1 MAMNLEAREAL
12 STLILAITKTGDLYL
27 DPDQVK
33 QVKSICKKSEVNVR
47 TAYDLLM
54 IQLKRKHAQIRYSST
69 QLIAELFQRSHVFR
83 ELLVA
88 DYPIFLQ
95 LTVGIHQHPLPPPV
109 VFAEKTKKLAI
120 SLTSEWHAKYGPV
133 YKQIALGYEF
143 LRYHLKV
150 DFTNLVPVT
159 DEARSAEQRA
169 QEELSRR
176 IRQRKYEKAA
186 VEIEEMSEDIQDN
199 VRKMGTCFDI
209 LVPKLDDESALNAI
223 FGVPLSN
230 DKEQQDTEDTEES
243 EDSRMETDE
252 DDMHDNEEAS
262 VVAWQQ
268 QYDPMG
274 VHDNALGTNRYKL
287 TINVNKDNPVDV
299 QESEDNAEVFTTL
312 RECYRL
318 IVKKHLPKVTEWMD
332 VLMKADHEPGEQRAE
347 YDQLLKK
354 AIDLKKGVADAK
366 GKSEDLG
373 VNMDTMYG
381 PYDEGSDEDE
391 EELEEVEVSLSSY
404 PRNKAN
410 NSNKGKQPSI
420 NRQNPEP
427 KKPKNSV
434 FSMQGQDIMEDDPT
448 YTGGS
453 HVTPVR
459 PVTRPNTDKAKAPP
473 SDPAPEGNETRE
485 ELLARAPLV
494 PWDDDLALWDKKDM
508 AFNTSGLEY
517 SHRFLGVGDGSN
529 LVSQDTLDRMKMR
542 TRIYNPELPKEIK
555 ACRFPMSNGRLCM
568 RRDLVRCPYHGLVVP
583 RDKYGQIQLP
593 LEEGGFIRTGEEVL
607 NDEQEAA
614 LIERAIAA
622 ASSSGGRGGDASS
635 SSMSARRPEP
645 GKPNSK
651 DTSTWED
658 IEDDVHLAL
667 GLEKIEAP
675 RKRSQGGV
683 KKKKTPSKPP
693 SALVNLSKPVDSS
706 RTRLMRRV
714 ASKASKD
721 SVTQDEAVEKSSSSR
736 DARLNRWQ

>member
-27 DPDQVK
+27 DPEQVK
-33 QVKSICKKSEVNVR
+33 QFKSICKKSDVNVR
-47 TAYDLLM
+47 TAYDFLM

-120 SLTSEWHAKYGPV
+120 SLTNEWHAKYGPV

-186 VEIEEMSEDIQDN
+186 VEIEEMSDDIQDN
-199 VRKMGTCFDI
+199 VRKMGSCFGI
-209 LVPKLDDESALNAI
+209 LVPKLDDENALNAI
-223 FGVPLSN
+223 FGAPTGSN
-230 DKEQQDTEDTEES
+230 TDKEQGTQNGDDEN
-243 EDSRMETDE
+243 EDSKMEM
-252 DDMHDNEEAS
+252 DDNDIAEQEA
-262 VVAWQQ
+262 AWQ

-287 TINVNKDNPVDV
+287 TINVNKNNPVEV

-318 IVKKHLPKVTEWMD
+318 IVKKHWPKVTEWMD
-332 VLMKADHEPGEQRAE
+332 VLMKADPEPGEQRVE
-347 YDQLLKK
+347 YDRLLKK
-354 AIDLKKGVADAK
+354 VIDLKKSVADAK

-381 PYDEGSDEDE
+381 PHEQDSDEDD
-391 EELEEVEVSLSSY
+391 EELEEVEVTTASSI
-404 PRNKAN
+404 KN
-410 NSNKGKQPSI
+410 NLKNKGKQPI
-420 NRQNPEP
+420 RNQQRPELT
-427 KKPKNSV
+427 KAKTSV
-434 FSMQGQDIMEDDPT
+434 FSMHGQDILEDDPT
-448 YTGGS
+448 YAGGT

-459 PVTRPNTDKAKAPP
+459 AVTRADTSKAKDVG
-473 SDPAPEGNETRE
+473 STYAPEGEETRE

-494 PWDDDLALWDKKDM
+494 PWDDDLAVWDKKDM

-568 RRDLVRCPYHGLVVP
+568 RRDLVRCPYHGPVVP
-583 RDKYGQIQLP
+583 RDELGQIQLSP
-593 LEEGGFIRTGEEVL
+593 EEGGFVRPGEEEL
-607 NDEQEAA
+607 DDEQEAA
-614 LIERAIAA
+614 LIKRAIAA
-622 ASSSGGRGGDASS
+622 AAAPSSSLSSSASS
-635 SSMSARRPEP
+635 RRPDS
-645 GKPNSK
+645 GKAKSK

-667 GLEKIEAP
+667 GLEKIAVP
-675 RKRSQGGV
+675 QKRGQGV
-683 KKKKTPSKPP
+683 KKKKSAKPP

-706 RTRLMRRV
+706 RARLLRRV

-721 SVTQDEAVEKSSSSR
+721 SVTQDERIEKSSSSR

>member
-1 MAMNLEAREAL
+1 MPTLAMNLEAREAL
-12 STLILAITKTGDLYL
+12 STLVLAITKTGDLYL

-33 QVKSICKKSEVNVR
+33 QVKSICKKSDVNVR

-69 QLIAELFQRSHVFR
+69 QLIAELFQRSHLFR

-95 LTVGIHQHPLPPPV
+95 LTVGIHQHRLPPPV
-109 VFAEKTKKLAI
+109 VFADKTKKLAI
-120 SLTSEWHAKYGPV
+120 SLTNEWHAKYGPV
-133 YKQIALGYEF
+133 YKQVALGYEF

-169 QEELSRR
+169 QEELSRQ

-186 VEIEEMSEDIQDN
+186 VEIEEMSDDIQDN
-199 VRKMGTCFDI
+199 VRKMGACFDI
-209 LVPKLDDESALNAI
+209 LVPKLDDEDALNAI
-223 FGVPLSN
+223 FGAPAGSSIGKV
-230 DKEQQDTEDTEES
+230 QVTQDEGEEA
-243 EDSRMETDE
+243 EDSRMEME
-252 DDMHDNEEAS
+252 DNNIAEQEA
-262 VVAWQQ
+262 AWQQ
-268 QYDPMG
+268 YDTMG
-274 VHDNALGTNRYKL
+274 IRENALGTNRYKL

-318 IVKKHLPKVTEWMD
+318 IVKKHWPKVTEWMD

-347 YDQLLKK
+347 YDRLLKK
-354 AIDLKKGVADAK
+354 AIDLKKSVADAK

-381 PYDEGSDEDE
+381 PYEQDSDEDD
-391 EELEEVEVSLSSY
+391 EELEEVEVTTTIS
-404 PRNKAN
+404 NKNDAK
-410 NSNKGKQPSI
+410 SKGKQPVR
-420 NRQNPEP
+420 NQ
-427 KKPKNSV
+427 KKSQLSTPKNSV
-434 FSMQGQDIMEDDPT
+434 FSMYGQDILEDDPT
-448 YTGGS
+448 YIGGT

-459 PVTRPNTDKAKAPP
+459 AVTRPDTGKVKDVRSTTAF
-473 SDPAPEGNETRE
+473 EGEETRE

-494 PWDDDLALWDKKDM
+494 PWDDDLAIWDKKDM

-542 TRIYNPELPKEIK
+542 TRIYNPELPNEIK

-568 RRDLVRCPYHGLVVP
+568 RRDLVRCPYHGPVVP
-583 RDKYGQIQLP
+583 RDELGQIQLP
-593 LEEGGFIRTGEEVL
+593 PEEGGFVRPVDEEL
-607 NDEQEAA
+607 DDEQEAA

-622 ASSSGGRGGDASS
+622 AAPSSSSGK
-635 SSMSARRPEP
+635 RPDS
-645 GKPNSK
+645 GKGKSK

-667 GLEKIEAP
+667 GLEKIEVP
-675 RKRSQGGV
+675 RKRGQGV
-683 KKKKTPSKPP
+683 KKKKPTKPP
-693 SALVNLSKPVDSS
+693 SALVNLSKPTDSP
-706 RTRLMRRV
+706 RARLLRRV
-714 ASKASKD
+714 AGKASKD
-721 SVTQDEAVEKSSSSR
+721 SVTQDERIEKSSSSR

>member
-27 DPDQVK
+27 DPEQVK
-33 QVKSICKKSEVNVR
+33 QVKSICKKSDVNVR

-120 SLTSEWHAKYGPV
+120 SLTNEWHAKYGPV

-159 DEARSAEQRA
+159 DEARSAEQKA

-186 VEIEEMSEDIQDN
+186 VEIEEMSDDIQDN
-199 VRKMGTCFDI
+199 VRKMGSCFDI

-223 FGVPLSN
+223 FGAPNGSNN
-230 DKEQQDTEDTEES
+230 DKEQDTQDGDNEN
-243 EDSRMETDE
+243 EDSKMDI
-252 DDMHDNEEAS
+252 DDSDIAEQEA
-262 VVAWQQ
+262 AWQ

-287 TINVNKDNPVDV
+287 TINVNKDNPVEV
-299 QESEDNAEVFTTL
+299 LESEDNAEVFTTL

-318 IVKKHLPKVTEWMD
+318 IVKKHWPKVTEWMD

-347 YDQLLKK
+347 YDRLLKK
-354 AIDLKKGVADAK
+354 VIDLKKSVADAK

-381 PYDEGSDEDE
+381 PHEQDSDEDDG
-391 EELEEVEVSLSSY
+391 ELEEVEVTTTNSI
-404 PRNKAN
+404 KN
-410 NSNKGKQPSI
+410 NLKSKGKQPVK
-420 NRQNPEP
+420 NQQRPVLT
-427 KKPKNSV
+427 KTKNSV
-434 FSMQGQDIMEDDPT
+434 FLMHGQDILEDDPT
-448 YTGGS
+448 YAGGTY
-453 HVTPVR
+453 VTPVR
-459 PVTRPNTDKAKAPP
+459 AVARPDTSKAKDVG
-473 SDPAPEGNETRE
+473 STHAPEGEETRE

-494 PWDDDLALWDKKDM
+494 PWDDDLAVWDKKDM

-568 RRDLVRCPYHGLVVP
+568 RRDLIRCPYHGPVVP
-583 RDKYGQIQLP
+583 RDELGQIQLSP
-593 LEEGGFIRTGEEVL
+593 EDGGFVRPGEEEL
-607 NDEQEAA
+607 DDEQEAA

-622 ASSSGGRGGDASS
+622 AAAPSSSLSSSASS
-635 SSMSARRPEP
+635 GRPAS
-645 GKPNSK
+645 GKAKSK

-667 GLEKIEAP
+667 GLEKIEVP
-675 RKRSQGGV
+675 RKRGQGV
-683 KKKKTPSKPP
+683 KKKKPAKPP

-706 RTRLMRRV
+706 RARLLRRV

-721 SVTQDEAVEKSSSSR
+721 SVTQDERIEKSSSSR

>member
-1 MAMNLEAREAL
+1 MPTMAMNLEAREAL

-33 QVKSICKKSEVNVR
+33 QVKSICKKSDVNVR
-47 TAYDLLM
+47 IAYDLLM

-69 QLIAELFQRSHVFR
+69 QLIAELFQRSHIFR
-83 ELLVA
+83 ELVVA

-120 SLTSEWHAKYGPV
+120 SLTNEWHAKYGPV

-150 DFTNLVPVT
+150 DFTNLIPVT

-223 FGVPLSN
+223 FGVPLGN
-230 DKEQQDTEDTEES
+230 DEGHQDTGYTEEN

-252 DDMHDNEEAS
+252 NDMHDDEEAAT
-262 VVAWQQ
+262 AWQQ
-268 QYDPMG
+268 QYDSMG

-332 VLMKADHEPGEQRAE
+332 VLIKADHEPGEQRAE

-381 PYDEGSDEDE
+381 PYEEGSDEDD
-391 EELEEVEVSLSSY
+391 EELEEVEVSLSNN
-404 PRNKAN
+404 PRNN
-410 NSNKGKQPSI
+410 NNSSNKGKQPV
-420 NRQNPEP
+420 RKQQNPEP

-434 FSMQGQDIMEDDPT
+434 FSMHGQDVMEDDPT
-448 YTGGS
+448 YAGGS
-453 HVTPVR
+453 HVTPAR
-459 PVTRPNTDKAKAPP
+459 PVARPDNSKAKAPR
-473 SDPAPEGNETRE
+473 SDPAPEGDETRE

-542 TRIYNPELPKEIK
+542 TRIYNPELPRVIK

-568 RRDLVRCPYHGLVVP
+568 RRDLVRCPYHGPVVP
-583 RDKYGQIQLP
+583 RDEYGQIQLP
-593 LEEGGFIRTGEEVL
+593 PEEGGFIPTGEEVL

-622 ASSSGGRGGDASS
+622 ASSSGGASS
-635 SSMSARRPEP
+635 SSMSARRPDP
-645 GKPNSK
+645 GKTKSK

-667 GLEKIEAP
+667 GLEKIKVP
-675 RKRSQGGV
+675 QKRNQGGV
-683 KKKKTPSKPP
+683 KKKKNPTKPP

-721 SVTQDEAVEKSSSSR
+721 LVTQDEAIEKSSSSR

>member
-12 STLILAITKTGDLYL
+12 STLIFAITKTGDLYL

-33 QVKSICKKSEVNVR
+33 QVKSICKKSDVNVR

-109 VFAEKTKKLAI
+109 VFADKTKKLAI

-133 YKQIALGYEF
+133 YKQIVLGYEF

-150 DFTNLVPVT
+150 DFSNLVPVT

-199 VRKMGTCFDI
+199 VRKMGSCFDI

-223 FGVPLSN
+223 FGAPAGSSI
-230 DKEQQDTEDTEES
+230 DKEQDTQGDDDEN
-243 EDSRMETDE
+243 EDSRMGP
-252 DDMHDNEEAS
+252 DDSDIAEQEA
-262 VVAWQQ
+262 AWR

-312 RECYRL
+312 RECFRL
-318 IVKKHLPKVTEWMD
+318 IVKKHWPKVTEWMD
-332 VLMKADHEPGEQRAE
+332 VLMRADHEPGEQRAE
-347 YDQLLKK
+347 YDRLLKK
-354 AIDLKKGVADAK
+354 AIDLKKSVTDAK

-373 VNMDTMYG
+373 VNMETMYG
-381 PYDEGSDEDE
+381 PYEHDSDEDD
-391 EELEEVEVSLSSY
+391 EELEEVEVMATRSI
-404 PRNKAN
+404 KN
-410 NSNKGKQPSI
+410 NTRSKGKQPVS
-420 NRQNPEP
+420 NQQRPEP
-427 KKPKNSV
+427 KNPKNSV
-434 FSMQGQDIMEDDPT
+434 FSMQGQDILEDDPT
-448 YTGGS
+448 YAGGT
-453 HVTPVR
+453 HVTPVLAVPR
-459 PVTRPNTDKAKAPP
+459 PDTSRARDLRSTT
-473 SDPAPEGNETRE
+473 APEGEETRE

-494 PWDDDLALWDKKDM
+494 PWDDDLAVWDKKDM

-542 TRIYNPELPKEIK
+542 TRIYNPELPNEIK
-555 ACRFPMSNGRLCM
+555 ACRFPMSNGRLCT

-583 RDKYGQIQLP
+583 RDELGQIQLP
-593 LEEGGFIRTGEEVL
+593 PGEGGFVRPGEEEL
-607 NDEQEAA
+607 DDEQEAA
-614 LIERAIAA
+614 LIARAIAA
-622 ASSSGGRGGDASS
+622 AAAPSS
-635 SSMSARRPEP
+635 SSSSSASSRRPDSS
-645 GKPNSK
+645 KSKSK

-667 GLEKIEAP
+667 GLEKIEVP
-675 RKRSQGGV
+675 RRRGQGV
-683 KKKKTPSKPP
+683 KKKKPVKPP

-706 RTRLMRRV
+706 RARLLRRV
-714 ASKASKD
+714 TTKASKD
-721 SVTQDEAVEKSSSSR
+721 SVTQDEAIEKSSSSR

>member
-1 MAMNLEAREAL
+1 MPTMAMNLEAREAL

-33 QVKSICKKSEVNVR
+33 QVKSICKKSDVNVR

-95 LTVGIHQHPLPPPV
+95 LTAGIHQHPLPPPV
-109 VFAEKTKKLAI
+109 IFAEKTKKLAI
-120 SLTSEWHAKYGPV
+120 SLTNEWHAKYGPV

-186 VEIEEMSEDIQDN
+186 VEVEEMSDDIQDN
-199 VRKMGTCFDI
+199 VRKMGSCFDI
-209 LVPKLDDESALNAI
+209 LVPKLDDENALNAI
-223 FGVPLSN
+223 FGASLGN
-230 DKEQQDTEDTEES
+230 DKKHQDDEIEG
-243 EDSRMETDE
+243 SRMETDE
-252 DDMHDNEEAS
+252 NDVEGDDDEAAT
-262 VVAWQQ
+262 AWQQ

-274 VHDNALGTNRYKL
+274 VYANALGTNRYKL

-299 QESEDNAEVFTTL
+299 QESEDNSEVFTTL

-318 IVKKHLPKVTEWMD
+318 IVKKHWPKISEWMD

-347 YDQLLKK
+347 YDRLLKK
-354 AIDLKKGVADAK
+354 AIDLKKSVADAK

-373 VNMDTMYG
+373 VNMNTMYG
-381 PYDEGSDEDE
+381 PYEQDSDEDD
-391 EELEEVEVSLSSY
+391 EELEEVEVSVASNS
-404 PRNKAN
+404 RNNTN
-410 NSNKGKQPSI
+410 NSKGKQPIRKQQRS
-420 NRQNPEP
+420 EP
-427 KKPKNSV
+427 KKTKNSV
-434 FSMQGQDIMEDDPT
+434 FSMHGQDILEDDPT
-448 YTGGS
+448 YAGGTY
-453 HVTPVR
+453 VTPVR
-459 PVTRPNTDKAKAPP
+459 PVARPDTGKAKAIK
-473 SDPAPEGNETRE
+473 SDPVLEGDETRE
-485 ELLARAPLV
+485 ELLARAPLI

-542 TRIYNPELPKEIK
+542 IRIYNPELPKEIK

-568 RRDLVRCPYHGLVVP
+568 RRDLMRCPYHGLVVP
-583 RDKYGQIQLP
+583 RDELGQIQLP
-593 LEEGGFIRTGEEVL
+593 PEEGGFILTGEEVL

-622 ASSSGGRGGDASS
+622 ASSSGGASS
-635 SSMSARRPEP
+635 SSTSTSTARHPDH
-645 GKPNSK
+645 GKTKSK

-667 GLEKIEAP
+667 GLEKIEVP
-675 RKRSQGGV
+675 RKRGQGGV
-683 KKKKTPSKPP
+683 KKKKPTKPP

-721 SVTQDEAVEKSSSSR
+721 SVTQDEAIERSSSSR
-736 DARLNRWQ
+736 DVRLNRWQ

>member
-1 MAMNLEAREAL
+1 
-12 STLILAITKTGDLYL
+12 
-27 DPDQVK
+27 
-33 QVKSICKKSEVNVR
+33 
-47 TAYDLLM
+47 
-54 IQLKRKHAQIRYSST
+54 
-69 QLIAELFQRSHVFR
+69 
-83 ELLVA
+83 
-88 DYPIFLQ
+88 
-95 LTVGIHQHPLPPPV
+95 
-109 VFAEKTKKLAI
+109 
-120 SLTSEWHAKYGPV
+120 
-133 YKQIALGYEF
+133 YEF

-186 VEIEEMSEDIQDN
+186 VEIEEMSDDIQDN
-199 VRKMGTCFDI
+199 VRKMGSCFDI
-209 LVPKLDDESALNAI
+209 LVPKLDDEDALNAI
-223 FGVPLSN
+223 FGAPLSN
-230 DKEQQDTEDTEES
+230 DKEQHDDETA
-243 EDSRMETDE
+243 EDSMMGMDE
-252 DDMHDNEEAS
+252 NDTRDDGNEAAE
-262 VVAWQQ
+262 AWQQ
-268 QYDPMG
+268 QNDSLG
-274 VHDNALGTNRYKL
+274 VYDNALGTNRYKL

-299 QESEDNAEVFTTL
+299 HESEDNAEVFTTL

-318 IVKKHLPKVTEWMD
+318 IVKKHWPKVSEWMD

-347 YDQLLKK
+347 YDRLLKK

-366 GKSEDLG
+366 SKSEDLG

-381 PYDEGSDEDE
+381 PYDQYSEEED
-391 EELEEVEVSLSSY
+391 EELEEVEVSVTS
-404 PRNKAN
+404 KAKN
-410 NSNKGKQPSI
+410 NSTINNKGKQPV
-420 NRQNPEP
+420 RKQQRPEP

-434 FSMQGQDIMEDDPT
+434 FSMHGQDILEDDPT
-448 YTGGS
+448 YTGGT
-453 HVTPVR
+453 HITPVR
-459 PVTRPNTDKAKAPP
+459 PVARPDTGKVKALQPE
-473 SDPAPEGNETRE
+473 PAPEGDETRE

-568 RRDLVRCPYHGLVVP
+568 RRDLVRCPYHGPVVP
-583 RDKYGQIQLP
+583 RDELGQIQLLP
-593 LEEGGFIRTGEEVL
+593 EEGGFITTGEEVL
-607 NDEQEAA
+607 DDEQEAA

-622 ASSSGGRGGDASS
+622 ASTSSGRASS
-635 SSMSARRPEP
+635 SSTSTRNAMRRDQ
-645 GKPNSK
+645 GKTKST

-667 GLEKIEAP
+667 GLDKIEVP
-675 RKRSQGGV
+675 RKRGQGGV
-683 KKKKTPSKPP
+683 KKKKPSKPP

-721 SVTQDEAVEKSSSSR
+721 SVTQDEAIERSSSSR

>member
-1 MAMNLEAREAL
+1 MPTMSMNLEAREAL

-33 QVKSICKKSEVNVR
+33 ARSQVKSICKKSEVNVR
-47 TAYDLLM
+47 IAYDLLM

-95 LTVGIHQHPLPPPV
+95 LTVGIHQHPLPPPI
-109 VFAEKTKKLAI
+109 VFADKTKKLAI
-120 SLTSEWHAKYGPV
+120 SLTNEWHAKYGPV

-186 VEIEEMSEDIQDN
+186 VEIDDMSDDIQDN
-199 VRKMGTCFDI
+199 IRKMGSCFDI

-223 FGVPLSN
+223 FGAPASSN
-230 DKEQQDTEDTEES
+230 DEQGDTQDDG
-243 EDSRMETDE
+243 MEVDE
-252 DDMHDNEEAS
+252 NEIGEEEA
-262 VVAWQQ
+262 AWR
-268 QYDPMG
+268 QYDTMG
-274 VHDNALGTNRYKL
+274 VRDNALGTNRYKL

-299 QESEDNAEVFTTL
+299 QESEENSEVFTTL

-318 IVKKHLPKVTEWMD
+318 IVKKHWPMVAEWMD
-332 VLMKADHEPGEQRAE
+332 VLIKADHEPGEQRAE
-347 YDQLLKK
+347 YDRLLKK
-354 AIDLKKGVADAK
+354 AIDLKKSVSDAK

-381 PYDEGSDEDE
+381 PHEEDSDEDE
-391 EELEEVEVSLSSY
+391 ELEEVDVPTTSSITTA
-404 PRNKAN
+404 K
-410 NSNKGKQPSI
+410 NKGKQPI
-420 NRQNPEP
+420 RKPLKAEP
-427 KKPKNSV
+427 KMPKSSV
-434 FSMQGQDIMEDDPT
+434 FAMHGQDILEDDPT
-448 YTGGS
+448 YAGGTR
-453 HVTPVR
+453 VAPVR
-459 PVTRPNTDKAKAPP
+459 VVERPDKGKETDVR
-473 SDPAPEGNETRE
+473 SNITHEGEESRE
-485 ELLARAPLV
+485 ELLARAPV
-494 PWDDDLALWDKKDM
+494 VSWDDDLAVWDKKDM

-542 TRIYNPELPKEIK
+542 TRVYNPELPKVIK
-555 ACRFPMSNGRLCM
+555 ACRYPMSNGRLCM
-568 RRDLVRCPYHGLVVP
+568 RRDLVRCPYHGPVIP
-583 RDKYGQIQLP
+583 RDEYGQIQLP
-593 LEEGGFIRTGEEVL
+593 PVEGGFIPMGEEVL
-607 NDEQEAA
+607 DDEQEAA
-614 LIERAIAA
+614 LIGRAIAA
-622 ASSSGGRGGDASS
+622 AAPSS
-635 SSMSARRPEP
+635 SSSSSTSTRRSDSSKSRTSQPP
-645 GKPNSK
+645 PPPK

-675 RKRSQGGV
+675 RKRGQGGV
-683 KKKKTPSKPP
+683 KKKKATKPP
-693 SALVNLSKPVDSS
+693 SALVNLSKPADSS

-721 SVTQDEAVEKSSSSR
+721 SVTLDEKIEKSSSSR

>member
-1 MAMNLEAREAL
+1 MPTMAMNLETREAL
-12 STLILAITKTGDLYL
+12 STLIFAITKTGDLYL

-33 QVKSICKKSEVNVR
+33 QVKSICKKSDVNVR

-88 DYPIFLQ
+88 DYPVFLQ
-95 LTVGIHQHPLPPPV
+95 LTVGIHQHPLPLPV
-109 VFAEKTKKLAI
+109 VFADKTKKLAI
-120 SLTSEWHAKYGPV
+120 SLTNEWHAKYGPV
-133 YKQIALGYEF
+133 YKQIVLGYEF

-150 DFTNLVPVT
+150 DFSNLVPVT

-176 IRQRKYEKAA
+176 IRQRKYEKAV

-199 VRKMGTCFDI
+199 VRKMGSCFDI

-223 FGVPLSN
+223 FGAPTGSN
-230 DKEQQDTEDTEES
+230 IDKEQDTQGDDDVND
-243 EDSRMETDE
+243 DSRMEP
-252 DDMHDNEEAS
+252 DDSDTAEQE
-262 VVAWQQ
+262 VAWR

-287 TINVNKDNPVDV
+287 TINVNRDNPVDV

-318 IVKKHLPKVTEWMD
+318 IVKKHWPKVTEWMD

-347 YDQLLKK
+347 YDRLLKK
-354 AIDLKKGVADAK
+354 AIDLKKSVTDAK
-366 GKSEDLG
+366 SKSEDLG
-373 VNMDTMYG
+373 VNMETMYG
-381 PYDEGSDEDE
+381 PYEHNSDEDD
-391 EELEEVEVSLSSY
+391 EELEEVEVMATSSI
-404 PRNKAN
+404 KN
-410 NSNKGKQPSI
+410 NTRIKGKQPVSKQQ
-420 NRQNPEP
+420 RPET
-427 KKPKNSV
+427 KNPKNSV
-434 FSMQGQDIMEDDPT
+434 FSMHGQDILEDDPT
-448 YTGGS
+448 YAGGT
-453 HVTPVR
+453 HVTPVQAVSR
-459 PVTRPNTDKAKAPP
+459 PDTRRARDLRSTT
-473 SDPAPEGNETRE
+473 APEGEETRE

-494 PWDDDLALWDKKDM
+494 PWDDDLAVWDKKDM

-529 LVSQDTLDRMKMR
+529 LVSQGTLDRMKMR
-542 TRIYNPELPKEIK
+542 TRIYNPELPNEIK

-568 RRDLVRCPYHGLVVP
+568 RRDLVRCPYHGPVVP
-583 RDKYGQIQLP
+583 RDELGQIQLP
-593 LEEGGFIRTGEEVL
+593 PGEGGFVRPGEEEL
-607 NDEQEAA
+607 DDEQEAA
-614 LIERAIAA
+614 LIARAIAA
-622 ASSSGGRGGDASS
+622 AAAPSS
-635 SSMSARRPEP
+635 SSSLSASSRRLDS
-645 GKPNSK
+645 GKSKSK

-667 GLEKIEAP
+667 GLEKIEVP
-675 RKRSQGGV
+675 RRRGQGV
-683 KKKKTPSKPP
+683 KKKKPVKPP

-706 RTRLMRRV
+706 RARLLRRV
-714 ASKASKD
+714 ATKASKD
-721 SVTQDEAVEKSSSSR
+721 SVTQDEAIEKSSSSR